1 MTDLDQSGNNLLFI
15 LVDNGPTLGW
25 ILTPITAQTQI
36 SPGVPNQIITV
47 AGTYAVAPGDTL
59 IVMNLAVAGAVIL
72 DLPPV
77 TTRFGVNL
85 SIVDFSGK
93 ATTTMVPSGT
103 DEIMGANSSWEID
116 SGGVAQS
123 GAGLTWAP
131 STQMGGWL
139 LVT

>member
-1 MTDLDQSGNNLLFI
+1 MTDLDKSGNNLLFI
-15 LVDNGPTLGW
+15 LVDNGPTLGN

-36 SPGVPNQIITV
+36 SPGVPNQVIIA

-59 IVMNLAVAGAVIL
+59 IVMNLAAPGAVIL

-77 TTRFGVNL
+77 STRFGKNL
-85 SIVDFSGK
+85 SVVDFSGMS
-93 ATTTMVPSGT
+93 TTTLVPSGT
-103 DEIMGANSSWEID
+103 DKIMGANANWEID

-123 GAGLTWAP
+123 GIGLTWAP